1 MMITSI
7 WEMVNEMKCD
17 MWKLKCEMT
26 KYMWIWPDEMNTE
39 ICVSVWSYA
48 VCYEQQMV
56 NKWKAKCK
64 MKKEMWNKM
73 MYENDQVK
81 MAMNICFEQSDGQWD
96 EINVKWSYEMK
107 TWEWYVQVKCKM
119 MCENDLV

>member
-1 MMITSI
+1 
-7 WEMVNEMKCD
+7 
-17 MWKLKCEMT
+17 
-26 KYMWIWPDEMNTE
+26 
-39 ICVSVWSYA
+39 
-48 VCYEQQMV
+48 
-56 NKWKAKCK
+56 
-64 MKKEMWNKM
+64 

-81 MAMNICFEQSDGQWD
+81 TAMNVCFEQSDGQWD

>member
-1 MMITSI
+1 
-7 WEMVNEMKCD
+7 VQNE
-17 MWKLKCEMT
+17 
-26 KYMWIWPDEMNTE
+26 
-39 ICVSVWSYA
+39 
-48 VCYEQQMV
+48 
-56 NKWKAKCK
+56 
-64 MKKEMWNKM
+64 KEMWNKM